1 MSQRVTLTY
10 TVELDE
16 LENETRRLFGNA
28 LHLLTKSCN
37 SSHDHEVML
46 DVSTFQEI
54 DQLRQTLATVDIML
68 SDVGEIIRSY
78 MEYKFQSTPASVPEQ
93 ALDETLS
100 QLQTLTEKIGD
111 ELHTPQEDSTP

>member
-16 LENETRRLFGNA
+16 LENETRRLFENA
-28 LHLLTKSCN
+28 LGLLTKSCN
-37 SSHDHEVML
+37 SPDDPEVML
-46 DVSTFQEI
+46 ETSTFEEI

-68 SDVGEIIRSY
+68 ADVSEIIRSY
-78 MEYKFQSTPASVPEQ
+78 MQYKFQNTPNSVPEH